1 MFSPCSRYMEKK
13 MKRRFVSFLFLLL
26 CVLSLLGAEGTK
38 EGAIQ
43 NVQGESLAERPK
55 YVFMFIG
62 DGMSHVQINAAQVF
76 NGNNTKGDIAL
87 SPLSFTQFPVLGLQ
101 TTYDATSFCPDS
113 ASTATS
119 LSSGIKTHS
128 GVLGMGVDKTTK
140 TENIAEKL
148 KKQKDWKIGIVST
161 VTLNHATPAAYYAHT
176 PSRNN
181 YYDIGLQLVASDFD
195 YFAGGSINKA
205 ADGGKES
212 IYDLAKAKGYTYVDT
227 KDAIESLNSNS
238 GKVYAQSPR
247 LQDSGAM
254 PYALDMTSNDVSLAE
269 FVKKGIEVL
278 DNEKGFFMMV
288 ESGKI
293 DWACHANDAAAEIGD
308 LLAFDDAVEVAIDFA
323 KKHPGETLIVVTGDH
338 ETGGMT
344 IGYASTGYNT
354 AFDILKQQK
363 LSYVAFDES
372 IKEMKREKGNLGFDE
387 VMELVTKDFGLVAP
401 IVNATDKALVLTD
414 VEYARLQEAF
424 NQSMLPSDKRTK
436 DDVTALLY
444 GGYDPL
450 SVTITHILNNKAG
463 IGWTSYSHTGTP
475 VSVYAEGVGAQLFSG
490 SYDNTDIYYKLRDIV
505 GVN

>member
-1 MFSPCSRYMEKK
+1 
-13 MKRRFVSFLFLLL
+13 
-26 CVLSLLGAEGTK
+26 
-38 EGAIQ
+38 
-43 NVQGESLAERPK
+43 
-55 YVFMFIG
+55 
-62 DGMSHVQINAAQVF
+62 
-76 NGNNTKGDIAL
+76 
-87 SPLSFTQFPVLGLQ
+87 
-101 TTYDATSFCPDS
+101 
-113 ASTATS
+113 
-119 LSSGIKTHS
+119 
-128 GVLGMGVDKTTK
+128 
-140 TENIAEKL
+140 
-148 KKQKDWKIGIVST
+148 
-161 VTLNHATPAAYYAHT
+161 
-176 PSRNN
+176 
-181 YYDIGLQLVASDFD
+181 
-195 YFAGGSINKA
+195 
-205 ADGGKES
+205 
-212 IYDLAKAKGYTYVDT
+212 
-227 KDAIESLNSNS
+227 
-238 GKVYAQSPR
+238 
-247 LQDSGAM
+247 
-254 PYALDMTSNDVSLAE
+254 
-269 FVKKGIEVL
+269 
-278 DNEKGFFMMV
+278 
-288 ESGKI
+288 
-293 DWACHANDAAAEIGD
+293 
-308 LLAFDDAVEVAIDFA
+308 
-323 KKHPGETLIVVTGDH
+323 
-338 ETGGMT
+338 MT

>member
-1 MFSPCSRYMEKK
+1 MKK
-13 MKRRFVSFLFLLL
+13 RIVSSLVLLL
-26 CVLSLLGAEGTK
+26 CILSLAGAEGTK
-38 EGAIQ
+38 EGANQ
-43 NVQGESLAERPK
+43 KVQGDSLSERPK

-62 DGMSHVQINAAQVF
+62 DGMSHVQITAAEVF
-76 NGNNTKGDIAL
+76 NGNNTKGSIAL
-87 SPLSFTQFPVLGLQ
+87 SPLSFTEFPVLGLQ

-128 GVLGMGVDKTTK
+128 GVLGMGIDKTTK
-140 TENIAEKL
+140 AENIAEKL
-148 KKQKDWKIGIVST
+148 KLQKDWKIGIVST
-161 VTLNHATPAAYYAHT
+161 VTLNHATPAAYYAHS

-181 YYDIGLQLVASDFD
+181 YYDIGLQLVDSNFD
-195 YFAGGSINKA
+195 YFAGGAINKA
-205 ADGGKES
+205 TDQGQKS
-212 IYDLAKAKGYTYVDT
+212 IYDLAKAKGYTIVDT
-227 KDAIESLNSNS
+227 KEAFENLNAKS

-247 LQDSGAM
+247 LQDSGSM
-254 PYALDMTSNDVSLAE
+254 PYALDMTGSDVSLAE

-293 DWACHANDAAAEIGD
+293 DWACHANDAAAEISD
-308 LLAFDDAVEVAIDFA
+308 LLAFDDSIKVAIDFA
-323 KKHPGETLIVVTGDH
+323 KEHPLETLIVVTGDH

-344 IGYASTGYNT
+344 LGYASTGYNT
-354 AFDILKQQK
+354 AFEILRNQK
-363 LSYVAFDES
+363 LSYVAFDGI
-372 IKEMKREKGNLGFDE
+372 IKEMKSANANLSFGE

-401 IVNATDKALVLTD
+401 NGNATDKALVMTEG
-414 VEYARLQEAF
+414 EYARLQEAF
-424 NQSMLPSDKRTK
+424 NQSMLPSDQKKR
-436 DDVTALLY
+436 DEISALLY

-450 SVTITHILNNKAG
+450 SVTLTHILNNKAG

-475 VSVYAEGVGAQLFSG
+475 VSVYASGVGEELFSG

>member
-128 GVLGMGVDKTTK
+128 GVLGMGVEKTTK

-205 ADGGKES
+205 TDGGKES

-247 LQDSGAM
+247 LQDSGSM
-254 PYALDMTSNDVSLAE
+254 PYAIDMTDSDVSLAD
-269 FVKKGIEVL
+269 FVKKGIDVL
-278 DNEKGFFMMV
+278 DNEK
-288 ESGKI
+288 
-293 DWACHANDAAAEIGD
+293 
-308 LLAFDDAVEVAIDFA
+308 
-323 KKHPGETLIVVTGDH
+323 
-338 ETGGMT
+338 
-344 IGYASTGYNT
+344 
-354 AFDILKQQK
+354 
-363 LSYVAFDES
+363 
-372 IKEMKREKGNLGFDE
+372 
-387 VMELVTKDFGLVAP
+387 
-401 IVNATDKALVLTD
+401 
-414 VEYARLQEAF
+414 
-424 NQSMLPSDKRTK
+424 
-436 DDVTALLY
+436 
-444 GGYDPL
+444 
-450 SVTITHILNNKAG
+450 
-463 IGWTSYSHTGTP
+463 
-475 VSVYAEGVGAQLFSG
+475 
-490 SYDNTDIYYKLRDIV
+490 
-505 GVN
+505 

>member
-1 MFSPCSRYMEKK
+1 MRKK
-13 MKRRFVSFLFLLL
+13 LFVVLAVLLYGLSF
-26 CVLSLLGAEGTK
+26 LGAEGT
-38 EGAIQ
+38 
-43 NVQGESLAERPK
+43 AEMPNQMDRTISVTKSPK

-62 DGMSHVQINAAQVF
+62 DGMSHVQINAAEVF

-87 SPLSFTQFPVLGLQ
+87 SPLSFTEFPVLGLQ

-140 TENIAEKL
+140 TETIAEKL
-148 KKQKDWKIGIVST
+148 KRQKDWKIGIIST
-161 VTLNHATPAAYYAHT
+161 VTLNHATPAAYYAHV

-181 YYDIGLQLVASDFD
+181 YYDIGLQMVDSGFD
-195 YFAGGSINKA
+195 YFAGGAINMA
-205 ADGGKES
+205 ADKGKTS
-212 IYDLAKAKGYTYVDT
+212 IYDLLEAKGYTVLDS
-227 KDAIESLNSNS
+227 KDSIESLNSNS
-238 GKVYAQSPR
+238 GKVYAQNPR
-247 LQDSGAM
+247 LQDSGSM
-254 PYALDMTSNDVSLAE
+254 PYSLDMDSTDLTLAD
-269 FVKKGIEVL
+269 FVRKGIDVL
-278 DNEKGFFMMV
+278 DNEKGFFMMC

-293 DWACHANDAAAEIGD
+293 DWACHANDAAAEISD
-308 LLAFDDAVEVAIDFA
+308 LLAFDKAVQVAIDFA
-323 KKHPGETLIVVTGDH
+323 KKHPRETLIVVTGDH

-354 AFDILKQQK
+354 AFEILKSQK
-363 LSYVAFDES
+363 LSYVAFDTI
-372 IKEMKREKGNLGFDE
+372 IKGMKQGNTNPSFDE
-387 VMELVTKDFGLVAP
+387 VMALVTEDFGLVSP
-401 IVNATDKALVLTD
+401 NGNASDKALVLTEG
-414 VEYARLQEAF
+414 EYSRLKEAYA
-424 NQSMLPSDKRTK
+424 QSMLPSDKRSK

-475 VSVYAEGVGAQLFSG
+475 VSVYASGVGEQAFSG

>member
-1 MFSPCSRYMEKK
+1 MMKK
-13 MKRRFVSFLFLLL
+13 RIVSFLVLLL
-26 CVLSLLGAEGTK
+26 CVLSLAGAEGVK
-38 EGAIQ
+38 EQ
-43 NVQGESLAERPK
+43 EKMNLQGVSLSERPK

-87 SPLSFTQFPVLGLQ
+87 SPLNFTQFPVLGLQ

-140 TENIAEKL
+140 TETIAEKL
-148 KKQKDWKIGIVST
+148 KRQKDWKIGIVST
-161 VTLNHATPAAYYAHT
+161 VTLNHATPAAYYAHS

-181 YYDIGLQLVASDFD
+181 YYDIGLQLVDSNFD
-195 YFAGGSINKA
+195 YFAGGAINKA
-205 ADGGKES
+205 TDQGQMS

-227 KDAIESLNSNS
+227 KEAFESLNANS

-247 LQDSGAM
+247 LQDSGSM
-254 PYALDMTSNDVSLAE
+254 PYAMDMTGDDVSLAE

-293 DWACHANDAAAEIGD
+293 DWACHANDAAAEISD
-308 LLAFDDAVEVAIDFA
+308 LLAFDDSIEVAIDFA
-323 KKHPGETLIVVTGDH
+323 KKHPRETLIVVTGDH

-354 AFDILKQQK
+354 AFEILRNQK
-363 LSYVAFDES
+363 LSYVAFDGI
-372 IKEMKREKGNLGFDE
+372 IKEMKGANANLSFNE
-387 VMELVTKDFGLVAP
+387 VMELVTRDFGLVTP
-401 IVNATDKALVLTD
+401 NGNATDKALVLTEG
-414 VEYARLQEAF
+414 EYARLKEAF
-424 NQSMLPSDKRTK
+424 NQSMLPSDQKEK

-450 SVTITHILNNKAG
+450 SVTLTHLLNNKAG

-475 VSVYAEGVGAQLFSG
+475 VSVYAKGVGEQLFSG

>member
-1 MFSPCSRYMEKK
+1 M
-13 MKRRFVSFLFLLL
+13 VLLL
-26 CVLSLLGAEGTK
+26 CVLSLVGAEGTK
-38 EGAIQ
+38 EQ
-43 NVQGESLAERPK
+43 STQTMQGFGSSERPK

-140 TENIAEKL
+140 AENIAEKL
-148 KKQKDWKIGIVST
+148 KSQKDWKIGIVST
-161 VTLNHATPAAYYAHT
+161 VTLNHATPAAYYAHS

-181 YYDIGLQLVASDFD
+181 YYDIGLQLIGSGFD

-205 ADGGKES
+205 TDKGQAS
-212 IYDLAKAKGYTYVDT
+212 IYDLAKANGYTFVDT
-227 KDAIESLNSNS
+227 KEAIEALDANS

-247 LQDSGAM
+247 LQDGGSM
-254 PYALDMTSNDVSLAE
+254 PYSIDTDDRDVSLAG
-269 FVKKGIEVL
+269 FVQKGIDVL

-293 DWACHANDAAAEIGD
+293 DWACHANDAAAEISD
-308 LLAFDDAVEVAIDFA
+308 ILAFDDAVKVAIDFA
-323 KKHPGETLIVVTGDH
+323 QKHPNETLIVVTGDH

-354 AFDILKQQK
+354 AFEILKNQK
-363 LSYVAFDES
+363 LSYVAFDEI
-372 IKEMKREKGNLGFDE
+372 IKGMKSANANLSFDE

-401 IVNATDKALVLTD
+401 NANATDKALVLTE

-424 NQSMLPSDKRTK
+424 HQSMLPSDKRTK

-450 SVTITHILNNKAG
+450 SVTVTHILNNKAG

-475 VSVYAEGVGAQLFSG
+475 ISVYAKGVGEQLFSG
-490 SYDNTDIYYKLRDIV
+490 SYDNTDIFHKLRDIV